1 MRPDLSNL
9 ASQSVEMAHATRIAV
24 ILLVAVLGVIAGK
37 IAFVSHASGAPAWSA
52 AGRGTAGSS
61 VPARCFEAMVE
72 LDEGYG
78 VTGHET
84 RLVCEKL
91 Q

>member
-1 MRPDLSNL
+1 MRPDLSIFS
-9 ASQSVEMAHATRIAV
+9 SQLVQMARAMRITV
-24 ILLVAVLGVIAGK
+24 ILLVAILGVIAGK

-52 AGRGTAGSS
+52 AEQRIGSP
-61 VPARCFEAMVE
+61 VQAPCFEAMVE

-84 RLVCEKL
+84 RLVCEKAR
-91 Q
+91 